1 MPKLHRYL
9 LLSALSFSIAHG
21 IAARAQNPA
30 TASPPDSARLAAARA
45 VIEASGTADAMVA
58 GMKAALPAQKAM
70 NTQLP
75 DEFWTRVEK
84 RLTQDAPQLAD
95 SIAIVYATN
104 FTQPELEALTAF
116 YRSPTGVR
124 LRELQPQI
132 IAEASAIGQR
142 WGMRIGA
149 EIGASLKPE

>member
-1 MPKLHRYL
+1 MNRYVTL
-9 LLSALSFSIAHG
+9 TVLALGLVHG
-21 IAARAQNPA
+21 AAARAQNPA

-45 VIEASGTADAMVA
+45 VISASGTVDAMVA

-75 DEFWTRVEK
+75 DEFWSRVEK
-84 RLTQDAPQLAD
+84 RLAEDAPQLAD
-95 SIAIVYATN
+95 SIAVVYATH
-104 FTQPELEALTAF
+104 FTRPELESLTAF
-116 YRSPTGVR
+116 YHSPAGMR

>member
-1 MPKLHRYL
+1 MPRLNRCV
-9 LLSALSFSIAHG
+9 LLSVLSLALGQSSL
-21 IAARAQNPA
+21 ARAQNTA
-30 TASPPDSARLAAARA
+30 TSSPPDSARLAAARA
-45 VIEASGTADAMVA
+45 MIEASGAVESMVA

-75 DEFWTRVEK
+75 EEFWTRVEK

-95 SIAIVYATN
+95 SIAVVYAAN
-104 FTQPELEALTAF
+104 FTRPELEALTAF
-116 YRSPTGVR
+116 YLSPAGLR

-132 IAEASAIGQR
+132 IAQASAIGQR

>member
-1 MPKLHRYL
+1 MSNVNRYVTLAILAIGLLHGA
-9 LLSALSFSIAHG
+9 S
-21 IAARAQNPA
+21 ARAQNTA

-45 VIEASGTADAMVA
+45 VIEASGTVDAMVA
-58 GMKAALPAQKAM
+58 GMKAALPAQKAL

-84 RLTQDAPQLAD
+84 RLAEDAPQLAD
-95 SIAIVYATN
+95 SIAVVYATN
-104 FTQPELEALTAF
+104 FTQGELEALTAF

-124 LRELQPQI
+124 LRDLQPQI

-149 EIGASLKPE
+149 EIGALLKPE

>member
-1 MPKLHRYL
+1 MSRLHRNVL
-9 LLSALSFSIAHG
+9 LWVLSLALVQSAVAH
-21 IAARAQNPA
+21 AQNAA

-45 VIEASGTADAMVA
+45 VIAASGTVDAMVA

-84 RLTQDAPQLAD
+84 RLAEDAPQLAD
-95 SIAIVYATN
+95 SIAVVYATN
-104 FTQPELEALTAF
+104 FTRPELEALTTF
-116 YRSPTGVR
+116 YRSPTGMR

-132 IAEASAIGQR
+132 IADASAIGQR

>member
-1 MPKLHRYL
+1 MWRRNRYV
-9 LLSALSFSIAHG
+9 LLSVLSLALVQSTV
-21 IAARAQNPA
+21 ARAQNTA
-30 TASPPDSARLAAARA
+30 TSPPPDSARLAAARA
-45 VIEASGTADAMVA
+45 VIEASGTVESMVA

-84 RLTQDAPQLAD
+84 RLAQDAPQLAD
-95 SIAIVYATN
+95 SIAVVYATK

-116 YRSPTGVR
+116 YHSPAGMR

>member
-1 MPKLHRYL
+1 MSNAHRYVMQSVAALML
-9 LLSALSFSIAHG
+9 LHG
-21 IAARAQNPA
+21 ASVRAQNA
-30 TASPPDSARLAAARA
+30 ASASPPDSARLAAARA
-45 VIEASGTADAMVA
+45 VIEASGTVESMVA
-58 GMKAALPAQKAM
+58 GMKAALPAQKAA

-84 RLTQDAPQLAD
+84 RLAQDAPQLAD
-95 SIAIVYATN
+95 SIAVVYATN

-116 YRSPTGVR
+116 YHSPAGMR

>member
-1 MPKLHRYL
+1 MSKLHHQVL
-9 LLSALSFSIAHG
+9 LAVLSLALVQTTAV
-21 IAARAQNPA
+21 RAQNTTA
-30 TASPPDSARLAAARA
+30 ASPADSARLAAARA
-45 VIEASGTADAMVA
+45 MIDASGAVESMVA

-104 FTQPELEALTAF
+104 FTRPELEALTAF
-116 YRSPTGVR
+116 YRSPAGVR